1 MTTNIALDANGFATD
16 DGTITVH
23 NYSQMTGEYTGSG
36 LVFLARGVGIPA
48 CSTTVVPPGAKTGY
62 AQVFSA
68 SEKAWSYA
76 EDHRGTTV
84 YNKETGQPFT
94 ITGLGPIDETIY
106 SIDQPPAAVIPLKDQ
121 AASENANWIQ
131 SQINEASVMGET
143 FSDAMK
149 AYVKEVRAIASG
161 ADTTSTA
168 LPARPSDIMS

>member
-1 MTTNIALDANGFATD
+1 MSETTLDANGFAET

-23 NYSQMTGEYTGSG
+23 NYSQLNGEYTGSSDA
-36 LVFLARGVGIPA
+36 FLAKGVGIPA
-48 CSTTVVPPGAKTGY
+48 CSTMIAPPGAKAGY

-68 SEKAWSYA
+68 SGKAWSYS
-76 EDHRGTTV
+76 EDHRGQIV

-106 SIDQPPAAVIPLKDQ
+106 SLDQPPAAVVPLKDQ